1 MAARKVIEGG
11 IGLDFETM
19 EGRNFS
25 SSSSFFFFFF
35 FLVGVC
41 LSEWD
46 RGKEL
51 LL

>member
-25 SSSSFFFFFF
+25 SSSSSFFF

>member
-25 SSSSFFFFFF
+25 SSSSSSFF